1 MAKGSDAPKLL
12 LMLLR
17 LSNRQT
23 RAIIVTAN
31 VYFESEHDR
40 IEGGLA
46 AAIREEPQRISSSAM
61 QQALN
66 SSSTAIG
73 RGTFIQGGGC
83 FR

>member
-40 IEGGLA
+40 IEGDARA
-46 AAIREEPQRISSSAM
+46 ASLRPFARNLSE
-61 QQALN
+61 
-66 SSSTAIG
+66 
-73 RGTFIQGGGC
+73 FV
-83 FR
+83 